1 MIILLADDA
10 PESRRLLEMLLGRWG
25 HDVRSVPD
33 GVAALE
39 ALTDG
44 DADIAFLDWMMPG
57 LDGPS
62 VCQRVRSESGGSGPY
77 IILLTGRAEPEDI
90 ARGIEAGAD
99 DYMVKPLDAQQLRL
113 RMAVAER
120 AVRQRAELVARIRA
134 LEGSLPDRAGPA

>member
-1 MIILLADDA
+1 VIILVADDA

-25 HDVRSVPD
+25 HEVRSVPD

-44 DADIAFLDWMMPG
+44 GADMAFLDWMMPG

-62 VCQRVRSESGGSGPY
+62 VCRRVRSESGETGPY

-90 ARGIEAGAD
+90 VRGIEAGAD
-99 DYMVKPLDAQQLRL
+99 DYMVKPLDAQLL
-113 RMAVAER
+113 RMRLTVAER
-120 AVRQRAELVARIRA
+120 AVRQRAALVERIRA
-134 LEGSLPDRAGPA
+134 LEGSPPRGPGPA